1 MKVLDRER
9 LERFSR
15 RHGDARGWIENW
27 LADVES
33 AAWKTPQDIR
43 RRHASASFLTEGV
56 VIFSVKGNAAR
67 LEVTVAYRTGVVAID
82 WIGTRRAHEERNK
95 RR

>member
-9 LERFSR
+9 LERFCR
-15 RHGDARGWIENW
+15 RHSDARGWIENW

-33 AAWKTPQDIR
+33 AAWRTPQDIR
-43 RRHASASFLTEGV
+43 RRHAGASFLAEGV
-56 VIFSVKGNAAR
+56 VIFNVKGNAYR

-82 WIGTRRAHEERNK
+82 WIGTHRAYDERNRK
-95 RR
+95 R